1 MRIPNI
7 YLGKYHKSYNKT
19 NKVKRTITQQKPYI
33 HKQQKQEAAI
43 VQETLAYLKKQKELE
58 RETAEN
64 LNKALENIK
73 VQEIQYN
80 ALLLYGIRLEKEKII
95 EILKARKAK

>member
-7 YLGKYHKSYNKT
+7 NLGKYQKSYNKT
-19 NKVKRTITQQKPYI
+19 NKVIRTITQQKPYI
-33 HKQQKQEAAI
+33 HKQQKQEAEI
-43 VQETLAYLKKQKELE
+43 EKETAVYLKKQKELE
-58 RETAEN
+58 QETVES
-64 LNKALENIK
+64 LNRVLEDIK

-80 ALLLYGIRLEKEKII
+80 ALLLYGIRLEKGKIL